1 MSLYQKYRPKDFD
14 SLVWQE
20 FVKISL
26 KNALEQNRLVW
37 AYLFYGSRGTGKT
50 TTARILA
57 KWMNCLDLKKDGN
70 PCLECTNCLA
80 FEREELL
87 DIIEIDAA
95 SNTWVDNIRDL
106 IEKAQF
112 QPNQSKYKVY
122 IIDEVHMLSK
132 WAFNAL
138 LKTLE
143 EPPVHVK
150 FILATTE
157 IHKIP
162 ETIIS
167 RTQRY
172 DFKRINENDIIDR
185 LKFIAHS
192 ENIVAEEPALSLIA
206 RLSRWWLRDAIAF
219 FEQYSIGGNLK
230 LDYLKDNL
238 QLVWDEFLKELI
250 ENLVS
255 KSRKE
260 VIVNIDFLRT
270 KWIDVK
276 IFLEEL
282 TFYLHNLLLSS
293 ENPARTQEY
302 MGLYE
307 LFLEIYSRLKFVPNT
322 FMLLEFSFI
331 KYLTW
336 FKKQIQEEYAVEVK
350 KEIKSAIK
358 DRPKEIPP
366 AKIEEK
372 NELTS
377 FKEEITIKEVQK
389 TEENIKKEEKAPSA
403 NSRFEIDT
411 LIDSM
416 KKDKWRWF
424 VAMSLKSSKLSLKDW
439 ELSIYVNNKF
449 NYDKVSSP
457 EIKVYI
463 AGKLSEL
470 FATDAQVSVVLD
482 AWSGSSDIMADVMDV
497 F

>member
-1 MSLYQKYRPKDFD
+1 M
-14 SLVWQE
+14 
-20 FVKISL
+20 
-26 KNALEQNRLVW
+26 
-37 AYLFYGSRGTGKT
+37 
-50 TTARILA
+50 
-57 KWMNCLDLKKDGN
+57 
-70 PCLECTNCLA
+70 A

-95 SNTWVDNIRDL
+95 SNTWIENIRDL

-122 IIDEVHMLSK
+122 IIDEVHGLSK

-157 IHKIP
+157 IHKVP

-172 DFKRINENDIIDR
+172 DFKRITEKDIIDR

-219 FEQYSIGGNLK
+219 FEQYSIGWNLK

-238 QLVWDEFLKELI
+238 QLVWDEFLKELVT
-250 ENLVS
+250 NLVN

-260 VIVNIDFLRT
+260 AIANIDFLKT

-276 IFLEEL
+276 VFLEEL
-282 TFYLHNLLLSS
+282 TFYLHNLLLNW
-293 ENPARTQEY
+293 ENPDKVKEY
-302 MGLYE
+302 MELYD
-307 LFLEIYSRLKFVPNT
+307 LFLEIYARLKFVPNT

-336 FKKQIQEEYAVEVK
+336 IKGPIKDEYVPEIKKEVRWAIAQEKTKEVESTAKIPEIETVQAISEAKIKDEPVAAIEPIEEEIPVREVK
-350 KEIKSAIK
+350 KVSEN
-358 DRPKEIPP
+358 
-366 AKIEEK
+366 AK
-372 NELTS
+372 
-377 FKEEITIKEVQK
+377 
-389 TEENIKKEEKAPSA
+389 
-403 NSRFEIDT
+403 RFEIDT
-411 LIDSM
+411 LIDSIR
-416 KKDKWRWF
+416 KDKWKWF
-424 VAMSLKSSKLSLKDW
+424 VAMSLKSSKLSFKDW

-449 NYDKVSSP
+449 NFDKIAAP
-457 EIKVYI
+457 DTRAYI
-463 AGKLSEL
+463 GEKMQEL
-470 FATDAQVSVVLD
+470 FSLDANVSVMLD
-482 AWSGSSDIMADVMDV
+482 GWGNTSDIMADVMDV